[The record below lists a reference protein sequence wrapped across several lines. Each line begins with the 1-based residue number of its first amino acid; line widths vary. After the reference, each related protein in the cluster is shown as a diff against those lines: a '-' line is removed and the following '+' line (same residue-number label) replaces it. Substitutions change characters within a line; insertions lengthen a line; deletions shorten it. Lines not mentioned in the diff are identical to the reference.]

1 MKSYPTIPYGTTTD
15 NTTFYG
21 FDKIDG
27 SCIRAEWSKQKGF
40 YKFGTRKHLITSE
53 DGFLCEA
60 PQLILDRYGDSMPKR
75 FQEIKCDRAVAFFE
89 FVGPKSFAGMHFE
102 EKHEVVL
109 IDVSR
114 DRIGFPTGQDFY
126 GCYQDLGIPS
136 LLHVGPVDEEVIESI
151 RSSNLQGM
159 TFEGVVFRGHVD
171 KKKPMPVYFKQKSRA
186 WLDKLKQYCG
196 ANEQLFE
203 TMK

>member
-1 MKSYPTIPYGTTTD
+1 MKSYPSIPYGTVSD
-15 NTTFYG
+15 DIFYC
-21 FDKIDG
+21 FDKLDG

-60 PQLILDRYGDSMPKR
+60 PDLILTRYGDSLSKR
-75 FQEIKCDRAVAFFE
+75 FQEIECDRAVAFFE

-114 DRIGFPTGQDFY
+114 DRIGFPTGQEFY
-126 GCYQDLGIPS
+126 NLYGDLGVPAM
-136 LLHVGPVDEEVIESI
+136 LHHGVVSEAVIESI

-159 TFEGVVFRGHVD
+159 TFEGVVFRGQVN

-186 WLDKLKQYCG
+186 WLDKLHTYCG
-196 ANEQLFE
+196 ENTQLFE